1 MLEGLLPSMKNEEE
15 EELLREKLREKEKAK
30 FEEDSDNE
38 DEGKKEKVKYQ
49 DFIPLFQAFLDI
61 PNKIKANMT
70 QSKSFKNGSKI
81 I

>member
-38 DEGKKEKVKYQ
+38 DEGKKEKVKVIAHSGRKMVEIQ
-49 DFIPLFQAFLDI
+49 
-61 PNKIKANMT
+61 
-70 QSKSFKNGSKI
+70 KNFGKNPTAPS
-81 I
+81 